1 MEPDTENRGRTA
13 SPPKEEEEGTSSSFD
28 AETGERVEEQFL
40 LPSAI

>member
-13 SPPKEEEEGTSSSFD
+13 SPPKEEEGTSSSFD
-28 AETGERVEEQFL
+28 AETGEIVEEQFL